1 MQAPSSS
8 LKQIASQRRFARDA
22 KRASPAARLMQQ
34 LIGMDAKLRQ
44 YEQGE
49 RFIEA
54 VEASGGRELLAK
66 VWVAP
71 DNLPTLDEIREPA
84 KWVARMNSPQLVAG

>member
-1 MQAPSSS
+1 
-8 LKQIASQRRFARDA
+8 
-22 KRASPAARLMQQ
+22 MQQ

-54 VEASGGRELLAK
+54 VETIGGPGLLAR
-66 VWVAP
+66 VWEAP
-71 DNLPTLDEIREPA
+71 DRLPTLDEIRDPSA
-84 KWVARMNSPQLVAG
+84 WVARMNSLQLVAG

>member
-1 MQAPSSS
+1 
-8 LKQIASQRRFARDA
+8 
-22 KRASPAARLMQQ
+22 MQQ

-54 VEASGGRELLAK
+54 VEATGGPGLLAK
-66 VWVAP
+66 VWEAP
-71 DNLPTLDEIREPA
+71 DRLPTLEEIRDPA
-84 KWVARMNSPQLVAG
+84 SWVDRMNSPQLVAG

>member
-1 MQAPSSS
+1 MSTSFR
-8 LKQIASQRRFARDA
+8 KQTVSQKRFVKGASGRVPPRG
-22 KRASPAARLMQQ
+22 LMQQ

-54 VEASGGRELLAK
+54 VEASGGPELLAK

-71 DNLPTLDEIREPA
+71 DRLPTLDEIREPA
-84 KWVARMNSPQLVAG
+84 DWIARMNSPQLVAG